1 VIWLKNYF
9 FCAKEN
15 NNKRVDTKVEKNK
28 NSEKNKTLHY
38 IFQNVYFFNAYTQPR
53 FSFERMIYLS
63 KLVIHFSYISLTSK
77 SPISQFYKII
87 WADKSISAFLSAA
100 LVLHE
105 INDLGNA
112 QRINNQNEVM

>member
-1 VIWLKNYF
+1 
-9 FCAKEN
+9 
-15 NNKRVDTKVEKNK
+15 VEKNK

-63 KLVIHFSYISLTSK
+63 KLVIHSIFDFHHLIYFPFDFFYFSYISLTSK

-112 QRINNQNEVM
+112 QRNNNQNEVM